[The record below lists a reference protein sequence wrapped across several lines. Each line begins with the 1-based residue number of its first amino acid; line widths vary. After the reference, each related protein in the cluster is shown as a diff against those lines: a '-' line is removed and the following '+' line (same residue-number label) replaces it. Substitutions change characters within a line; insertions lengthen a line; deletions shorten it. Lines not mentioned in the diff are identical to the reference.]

1 MNPPSFSR
9 KEGASLM
16 PRSGGG
22 RGRFSFR
29 ELAEESL
36 LVRPKLA
43 REIGL
48 HLDQRLRVGQVLQSF
63 GSPACWVAAG
73 AQFLMKEIT
82 DTNYAQSYAVERD
95 LLGVSDRGGEHRI
108 ISELDGSPI
117 ARNPIFGM
125 LERFVEAKAGAG
137 ERFVRNVAAL
147 HDSDINIQ
155 RRPRVALVN
164 LQCH

>member
-29 ELAEESL
+29 ELAEEGF

-48 HLDQRLRVGQVLQSF
+48 HLDQRLRVGEVLQSF
-63 GSPACWVAAG
+63 RTAACRVDAG
-73 AQFLMKEIT
+73 AQFLVKEIA
-82 DTNYAQSYAVERD
+82 DSNDAQSHAVKRD
-95 LLGVSDRGGEHRI
+95 LLGVSDRGGKHWI
-108 ISELDGSPI
+108 VSEL
-117 ARNPIFGM
+117 
-125 LERFVEAKAGAG
+125 
-137 ERFVRNVAAL
+137 
-147 HDSDINIQ
+147 
-155 RRPRVALVN
+155 
-164 LQCH
+164 